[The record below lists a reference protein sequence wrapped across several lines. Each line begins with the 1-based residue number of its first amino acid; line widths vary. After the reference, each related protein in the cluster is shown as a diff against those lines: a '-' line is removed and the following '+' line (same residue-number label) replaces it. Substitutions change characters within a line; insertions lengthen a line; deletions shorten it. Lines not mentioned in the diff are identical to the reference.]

1 MGEKLEFFLLTID
14 NVFTLGII
22 ILLLLVIGTT
32 ALCFLVVEVV
42 EILTAAPDELKLLTW
57 VLTSL
62 AS

>member
-1 MGEKLEFFLLTID
+1 MGEKLELFLLTID